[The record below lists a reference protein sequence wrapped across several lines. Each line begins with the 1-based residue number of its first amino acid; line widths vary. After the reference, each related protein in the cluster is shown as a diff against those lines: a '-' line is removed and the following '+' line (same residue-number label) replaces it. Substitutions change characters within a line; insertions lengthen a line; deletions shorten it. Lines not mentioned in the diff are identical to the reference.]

1 MHKRNLI
8 HIIIF
13 LIGLSSFSQVTF
25 TTKLSKKQLG
35 LNERV
40 KVEFSVDKDGDNFI
54 PPKFE
59 NFRIVGG
66 PSQSIRNSWINGKRT
81 YSKTYSYFLS
91 PIEKGSFE
99 IGQASIEVEEEIYKT
114 LPVKVIV
121 TSAVD
126 KPTNPNDPNYLA
138 DKKIH
143 LIAELSN
150 KNPYINEAVSVTY
163 KLYVSP
169 DTGVDNW
176 RELEAPRYADFWSNN
191 IDIKSLNVQNG
202 TYKGEPYRYVVL
214 RRTLL
219 YPQKT
224 GRLKIEPLTLD
235 ISVQVPSNRRDF
247 FGNLI
252 SSSVNKTV
260 SAGSSFINV
269 KPLPTDN
276 KPNDFSGAVGDF
288 NFEIKSD
295 KEELLVDEAFQLS
308 LIISGNGNF
317 NLFEDPKISLPSSL
331 EVYEPEKISNVSVKA
346 GGIKGRVN
354 NKYTIVPNISGKY
367 TIPETKFSF
376 FNPKDKKYVTIY
388 SDPIYIDVEGNNKDS
403 APKNDFN
410 DSNKINKIQL
420 AQNQFASFK
429 TKTKFSK
436 IEENIFFNSTLYW
449 LIFLSPFLICI
460 IIVVFV
466 KFLKNYNSKKV
477 DKLKIAKELTNKLLY
492 ESKGLIGNKERFYE
506 SIDKALTTYLK
517 SKLNLDNSQL
527 DKKYISSGL
536 REMKVEKKQI
546 DLLFNVLE
554 NCQLARY
561 TPLNIEAMSEDYEK
575 AKLFIEQLE
584 KVKNEK

>member
-1 MHKRNLI
+1 MHYRNLI

-13 LIGLSSFSQVTF
+13 LIGFSSFSQVNF
-25 TTKLSKKQLG
+25 TTKLSKNRLG

-66 PSQSIRNSWINGKRT
+66 PSQSIRNSWINGKRS

-99 IGQASIEVEEEIYKT
+99 IGQASIEVDGEIYKT

-126 KPTNPNDPNYLA
+126 KPTNPNDPNYIA

-143 LIAELSN
+143 LVAELSDN
-150 KNPYINEAVSVTY
+150 TPFLNEAVSVIY
-163 KLYVSP
+163 KLYVAP

-176 RELEAPRYADFWSNN
+176 RELEAPRYANFWSNN

-202 TYKGEPYRYVVL
+202 TYKGEPYRFVVL

-224 GRLKIEPLTLD
+224 GKLKIEPLTLD

-260 SAGSSFINV
+260 SSGSSVIDV
-269 KPLPTDN
+269 KPLPLNN
-276 KPNDFSGAVGDF
+276 KPMDFSGAVGNF

-295 KEELLVDEAFQLS
+295 KKELLLDEAFQLS
-308 LIISGNGNF
+308 LIVSGKGNF
-317 NLFEDPKISLPSSL
+317 NLFDDPKISLPVSL
-331 EVYEPEKISNVSVKA
+331 EVYEPEKISNVSVRSN
-346 GGIKGRVN
+346 GIKGEIN
-354 NKYTIVPNISGKY
+354 NKYTVVPNNPGKY
-367 TIPETKFSF
+367 TIPQTKFSF
-376 FNPKDKKYVTIY
+376 FNPELEEYKTIY
-388 SDPIYIDVEGNNKDS
+388 SDPIFIDVEGVYKPS
-403 APKNDFN
+403 
-410 DSNKINKIQL
+410 SNSEDNSESIKTNKIQL
-420 AQNQFASFK
+420 SESQFSSFK

-436 IEENIFFNSTLYW
+436 VNEVVFFNSIFYW
-449 LIFLSPFLICI
+449 ILLITPLIICI
-460 IIVVFV
+460 IIIVVT
-466 KFLKNYNSKKV
+466 KFIRKYNSKKI
-477 DKLKIAKELTNKLLY
+477 DELKLVRNKTNKLLD
-492 ESKGLIGNKERFYE
+492 ESKGLIGNKEKFYE
-506 SIDKALTTYLK
+506 SIDKALTIYLK
-517 SKLNLDNSQL
+517 TKLKINNSDFKNEVIQIKL
-527 DKKYISSGL
+527 
-536 REMKVEKKQI
+536 EQMNVEKNII
-546 DLLFNVLE
+546 DLLFEIFE

-561 TPLNIEAMSEDYEK
+561 TPLNIDAMSDDYNK
-575 AKLFIEQLE
+575 TKRFIEQLE
-584 KVKNEK
+584 KY

>member
-1 MHKRNLI
+1 MFRNKFI

-13 LIGLSSFSQVTF
+13 LISFSAFSQVNF
-25 TTKLSKKQLG
+25 STKLSKNQLG

-54 PPKFE
+54 PPTFE

-99 IGQASIEVEEEIYKT
+99 IGQASIEVDGEIYKT

-126 KPTNPNDPNYLA
+126 KPTNPNDPNYIA

-143 LIAELSN
+143 LVAELSDN
-150 KNPYINEAVSVTY
+150 TPFLNEAVSVIY
-163 KLYVSP
+163 KLYVAP

-176 RELEAPRYADFWSNN
+176 RELEAPRYANFWSNN

-202 TYKGEPYRYVVL
+202 TYKGEPYRFVVL

-224 GRLKIEPLTLD
+224 GKLKIEPLTLD
-235 ISVQVPSNRRDF
+235 ISVQIPSNRRDF

-260 SAGSSFINV
+260 SSGSSVIDV
-269 KPLPTDN
+269 KPLPLNN
-276 KPNDFSGAVGDF
+276 KPMDFSGAVGNF

-295 KEELLVDEAFQLS
+295 KKELLLDEAFQLS
-308 LIISGNGNF
+308 LIVSGKGNF
-317 NLFEDPKISLPSSL
+317 NLFDDPKISLPVSL
-331 EVYEPEKISNVSVKA
+331 EVYEPEKISNVSVRSN
-346 GGIKGRVN
+346 GIKGEIN
-354 NKYTIVPNISGKY
+354 NKYTVVPNNPGKY
-367 TIPETKFSF
+367 TIPQTKFSF
-376 FNPKDKKYVTIY
+376 FNPELEEYKTIY
-388 SDPIYIDVEGNNKDS
+388 SDPIFIDVEGVYKPS
-403 APKNDFN
+403 
-410 DSNKINKIQL
+410 SNSEDNSESIKTNKIQL
-420 AQNQFASFK
+420 SESQFSSFK

-436 IEENIFFNSTLYW
+436 VNEVVFFNSIFYW
-449 LIFLSPFLICI
+449 ILLITPLIICI
-460 IIVVFV
+460 IIIVVT
-466 KFLKNYNSKKV
+466 KFIRKYNSKKI
-477 DKLKIAKELTNKLLY
+477 DELKLVRNKTNKLLD
-492 ESKGLIGNKERFYE
+492 ESKGLIGNKEKFYE
-506 SIDKALTTYLK
+506 SIDKALTIYLK
-517 SKLNLDNSQL
+517 TKLKINNSDFKNEVIQIKL
-527 DKKYISSGL
+527 
-536 REMKVEKKQI
+536 EQMNVEKNII
-546 DLLFNVLE
+546 DLLFEIFE

-561 TPLNIEAMSEDYEK
+561 TPLNIDAMSDDYNK
-575 AKLFIEQLE
+575 TKRFIEQLE
-584 KVKNEK
+584 KY

>member
-1 MHKRNLI
+1 MFRNKFI

-13 LIGLSSFSQVTF
+13 LISFSAFSQVNF
-25 TTKLSKKQLG
+25 STKLSKNQLG

-54 PPKFE
+54 PPTFE

-99 IGQASIEVEEEIYKT
+99 IGQASIEVDGEIYKT

-126 KPTNPNDPNYLA
+126 KPTNPNDPNYIA

-143 LIAELSN
+143 LVAELSDN
-150 KNPYINEAVSVTY
+150 TPFLNEAVSVIY
-163 KLYVSP
+163 KLYVAP

-176 RELEAPRYADFWSNN
+176 RELEAPRYANFWSNN

-202 TYKGEPYRYVVL
+202 TYKGEPYRFVVL

-224 GRLKIEPLTLD
+224 GKLKIEPLTLD

-260 SAGSSFINV
+260 SSGSSVIDV
-269 KPLPTDN
+269 KPLPLNN
-276 KPNDFSGAVGDF
+276 KPMDFSGAVGNF

-295 KEELLVDEAFQLS
+295 KKELLLDEAFQLS
-308 LIISGNGNF
+308 LIVSGKGNF
-317 NLFEDPKISLPSSL
+317 NLFDDPKISLPVSL
-331 EVYEPEKISNVSVKA
+331 EVYEPEKISNVSVRSN
-346 GGIKGRVN
+346 GIKGEIN
-354 NKYTIVPNISGKY
+354 NKYTVVPNNPGKY
-367 TIPETKFSF
+367 TIPQTKFSF
-376 FNPKDKKYVTIY
+376 FNPELEEYKTIY
-388 SDPIYIDVEGNNKDS
+388 SDPIFIDVEGVYKPS
-403 APKNDFN
+403 
-410 DSNKINKIQL
+410 SNSEDNSESIKTNKIQL
-420 AQNQFASFK
+420 SESQFSSFK

-436 IEENIFFNSTLYW
+436 VNEVVFFNSIFYW
-449 LIFLSPFLICI
+449 ILLITPLIICI
-460 IIVVFV
+460 IIIVVT
-466 KFLKNYNSKKV
+466 KFIRKYNSKKI
-477 DKLKIAKELTNKLLY
+477 DELKLVRNKTNKLLD
-492 ESKGLIGNKERFYE
+492 ESKGLIGNKEKFYE
-506 SIDKALTTYLK
+506 SIDKALTIYLK
-517 SKLNLDNSQL
+517 TKLKINNSDFKNEVIQIKL
-527 DKKYISSGL
+527 
-536 REMKVEKKQI
+536 EQMNVEKNII
-546 DLLFNVLE
+546 DLLFEIFE

-561 TPLNIEAMSEDYEK
+561 TPLNIDAMSDDYNK
-575 AKLFIEQLE
+575 TKRFIEQLE
-584 KVKNEK
+584 KY

>member
-1 MHKRNLI
+1 MFRNKFI

-13 LIGLSSFSQVTF
+13 LISFSAFSQVNF
-25 TTKLSKKQLG
+25 STKLSKNQLG

-54 PPKFE
+54 PPTFE

-99 IGQASIEVEEEIYKT
+99 IGQASIEVDGEIYKT

-126 KPTNPNDPNYLA
+126 KPTNPNDPNYIA

-143 LIAELSN
+143 LVAELSDN
-150 KNPYINEAVSVTY
+150 TPFLNEAVSVIY
-163 KLYVSP
+163 KLYVAP

-176 RELEAPRYADFWSNN
+176 RELEAPRYANFWSNN

-202 TYKGEPYRYVVL
+202 TYKGEPYRFVVL

-224 GRLKIEPLTLD
+224 GKLKIEPLTLD

-260 SAGSSFINV
+260 SSGSSVIDV
-269 KPLPTDN
+269 KPLPLNN
-276 KPNDFSGAVGDF
+276 KPMDFSGAVGNF

-295 KEELLVDEAFQLS
+295 KKELLLDEAFQLS
-308 LIISGNGNF
+308 LIVSGKGNF
-317 NLFEDPKISLPSSL
+317 NLFDDPKISLPVSL
-331 EVYEPEKISNVSVKA
+331 EVYEPEKISNVSVRSN
-346 GGIKGRVN
+346 GIKGEIN
-354 NKYTIVPNISGKY
+354 NKYTVVPNNPGKY
-367 TIPETKFSF
+367 TIPQTKFSF
-376 FNPKDKKYVTIY
+376 FNPELEEYKTIY
-388 SDPIYIDVEGNNKDS
+388 SDPIFIDVEGVYKPS
-403 APKNDFN
+403 
-410 DSNKINKIQL
+410 SNSEDNSESIKTNKIQL
-420 AQNQFASFK
+420 SESQFSSFK

-436 IEENIFFNSTLYW
+436 VNEVVFFNSIFYW
-449 LIFLSPFLICI
+449 ILLITPLIICI
-460 IIVVFV
+460 IIIVVT
-466 KFLKNYNSKKV
+466 KFIRKYNSKKI
-477 DKLKIAKELTNKLLY
+477 DELKLVRNKTNKLLD
-492 ESKGLIGNKERFYE
+492 ESKGLIGNKEKFYE
-506 SIDKALTTYLK
+506 SIDKALTIYLK
-517 SKLNLDNSQL
+517 TKLKINNSDFKNEVIQIKL
-527 DKKYISSGL
+527 
-536 REMKVEKKQI
+536 EQMNVEKNII
-546 DLLFNVLE
+546 DLLFEIFE

-561 TPLNIEAMSEDYEK
+561 TPLNIDAMSDDYDK
-575 AKLFIEQLE
+575 TKRFIEQLE
-584 KVKNEK
+584 KY

>member
-1 MHKRNLI
+1 MFRNKFI

-13 LIGLSSFSQVTF
+13 LISFSAFSQVNF
-25 TTKLSKKQLG
+25 STKLSKNQLG

-40 KVEFSVDKDGDNFI
+40 KVEFSVNKDGDNFI
-54 PPKFE
+54 PPTFE

-99 IGQASIEVEEEIYKT
+99 IGQASIEVDGEIYKT

-126 KPTNPNDPNYLA
+126 KPTNPNDPNYIA

-143 LIAELSN
+143 LVAELSDN
-150 KNPYINEAVSVTY
+150 TPFLNEAVSVIY
-163 KLYVSP
+163 KLYVAP

-176 RELEAPRYADFWSNN
+176 RELEAPRYANFWSNN

-202 TYKGEPYRYVVL
+202 TYKGEPYRFVVL

-224 GRLKIEPLTLD
+224 GKLKIEPLTLD

-260 SAGSSFINV
+260 SSGSSVIDV
-269 KPLPTDN
+269 KPLPLNN
-276 KPNDFSGAVGDF
+276 KPMDFSGAVGNF

-295 KEELLVDEAFQLS
+295 KKELLLDEAFQLS
-308 LIISGNGNF
+308 LIVSGKGNF
-317 NLFEDPKISLPSSL
+317 NLFDDPKISLPVSL
-331 EVYEPEKISNVSVKA
+331 EVYEPEKISNVSVRSN
-346 GGIKGRVN
+346 GIKGEIN
-354 NKYTIVPNISGKY
+354 NKYTVVPNNPGKY
-367 TIPETKFSF
+367 TIPQTKFSF
-376 FNPKDKKYVTIY
+376 FNPELEEYKTIY
-388 SDPIYIDVEGNNKDS
+388 SDPIFIDVEGVYKPS
-403 APKNDFN
+403 
-410 DSNKINKIQL
+410 SNSEDNSESIKTNKIQL
-420 AQNQFASFK
+420 SESQFSSFK

-436 IEENIFFNSTLYW
+436 VNEVVFFNSIFYW
-449 LIFLSPFLICI
+449 ILLITPLIICI
-460 IIVVFV
+460 IIIVVT
-466 KFLKNYNSKKV
+466 KFIRKYNSKKI
-477 DKLKIAKELTNKLLY
+477 DELKLVRNKTNKLLD
-492 ESKGLIGNKERFYE
+492 ESKGLIGNKEKFYE
-506 SIDKALTTYLK
+506 SIDKALTIYLK
-517 SKLNLDNSQL
+517 TKLKINNSDFKNEVIQIKL
-527 DKKYISSGL
+527 
-536 REMKVEKKQI
+536 EQMNVEKNII
-546 DLLFNVLE
+546 DLLFEIFE

-561 TPLNIEAMSEDYEK
+561 TPLNIDAMSDDYNK
-575 AKLFIEQLE
+575 TKRFIEQLE
-584 KVKNEK
+584 KY

>member
-1 MHKRNLI
+1 MYKR
-8 HIIIF
+8 
-13 LIGLSSFSQVTF
+13 Q
-25 TTKLSKKQLG
+25 
-35 LNERV
+35 
-40 KVEFSVDKDGDNFI
+40 
-54 PPKFE
+54 
-59 NFRIVGG
+59 
-66 PSQSIRNSWINGKRT
+66 
-81 YSKTYSYFLS
+81 
-91 PIEKGSFE
+91 
-99 IGQASIEVEEEIYKT
+99 
-114 LPVKVIV
+114 
-121 TSAVD
+121 
-126 KPTNPNDPNYLA
+126 
-138 DKKIH
+138 
-143 LIAELSN
+143 
-150 KNPYINEAVSVTY
+150 
-163 KLYVSP
+163 
-169 DTGVDNW
+169 DNW

-403 APKNDFN
+403 APENDFN

-477 DKLKIAKELTNKLLY
+477 DKLKIAKGLTNKLLY

-536 REMKVEKKQI
+536 RQMEVEKKQI